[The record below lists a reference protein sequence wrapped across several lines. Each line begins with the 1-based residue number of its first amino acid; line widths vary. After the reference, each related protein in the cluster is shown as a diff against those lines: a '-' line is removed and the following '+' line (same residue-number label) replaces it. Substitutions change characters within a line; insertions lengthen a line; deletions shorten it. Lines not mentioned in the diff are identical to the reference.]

1 MLNDQMAELAR
12 YRGVG
17 CIVQREGERERER
30 DRERQTGPS
39 TAQAR
44 CDGR

>member
-12 YRGVG
+12 YRGIG
-17 CIVQREGERERER
+17 CTERERER
-30 DRERQTGPS
+30 ERETGPS

>member
-17 CIVQREGERERER
+17 CTEREGERERER
-30 DRERQTGPS
+30 ERETGPS

>member
-17 CIVQREGERERER
+17 CIVQRERERERER
-30 DRERQTGPS
+30 LVLALHRPGVM
-39 TAQAR
+39 A
-44 CDGR
+44 GN

>member
-17 CIVQREGERERER
+17 CTERERER
-30 DRERQTGPS
+30 ERERLVLALHRPGVM
-39 TAQAR
+39 A
-44 CDGR
+44 GN

>member
-17 CIVQREGERERER
+17 CTEREGERERER
-30 DRERQTGPS
+30 LVLALHRPGVM
-39 TAQAR
+39 A
-44 CDGR
+44 GN